1 MSWDLWLLL
10 IYLALAIGVS
20 FLCSLT
26 EAVLLTLTPSD
37 AEVLD
42 RKGKR
47 VGKTL
52 RKMKQE
58 IDRPLAA
65 ILTLNTISHTVGAAG
80 VGAQSAI
87 VFENVPIG
95 IVSGV
100 LTILILVVSEII
112 PKTIGAT
119 YARPLVG
126 PSIAAISGMIWL
138 TWPIVVALNALSRL
152 LRGSSDHESAMS
164 RDEIEAIAAM
174 ARQGGTLRD
183 DEHAIITN
191 MLKLTERRVED
202 VMTPRTVVSMVPAEA
217 TAREAIDLPGVDRFS
232 RLPVT
237 GENQDDIRGVVLK
250 QDLYKAVL
258 RGDEG
263 QQVETML
270 RGLRPVPEQASLA
283 QVLQQFAK
291 TGHHIF
297 LVVDEYGGTA
307 GVVTLE
313 DVLEQI
319 LGAEIVDETDLV
331 ADMRQLAEPHR
342 PRRQGRARDRRHE
355 D

>member
-1 MSWDLWLLL
+1 MSWDMWLL
-10 IYLALAIGVS
+10 ITYLVLAIGVS
-20 FLCSLT
+20 FLCSMT

-37 AEVLD
+37 AEVFD

-65 ILTLNTISHTVGAAG
+65 ILTLNTISHTIGAAG
-80 VGAQSAI
+80 VGAQSI
-87 VFENVPIG
+87 VVFGEASLG
-95 IVSGV
+95 AVSAV
-100 LTILILVVSEII
+100 LTLLILVVSEII

-119 YARPLVG
+119 YARPLAG
-126 PSIAAISGMIWL
+126 PSIATITWMIWL
-138 TWPIVVALNALSRL
+138 TYPLVVALNGLSRL
-152 LRGSSDHESAMS
+152 LRGSNGHGSVMS

-174 ARQGGTLRD
+174 ARQGGSLRA

-191 MLKLTERRVED
+191 MLKLTERRVEQ
-202 VMTPRTVVSMVPAEA
+202 VMTPRTVVVMLPGDAG
-217 TAREAIDLPGVDRFS
+217 ARAALDLPGVRRFS
-232 RLPVT
+232 RLPVM
-237 GENQDDIRGVVLK
+237 GDGPDNILGVALK
-250 QDLYKAVL
+250 QDLFHAVL
-258 RGDEG
+258 DGTPDKRVD
-263 QQVETML
+263 TML
-270 RGLRPVPEQASLA
+270 RKLRPVPEQASLA

-313 DVLEQI
+313 DVLEEI
-319 LGAEIVDETDLV
+319 LGSEIVDETDLV
-331 ADMRQLAEPHR
+331 ADMRQLADE
-342 PRRQGRARDRRHE
+342 RAAGSGG
-355 D
+355 